1 VVITVREKK
10 EQGFKDIDIPV
21 YMISVAAKLAGV
33 HPQTLRIYERRR
45 LISPNRTPGSTRLY
59 SMRDIETLKF
69 IQRLTQ
75 EQGVN
80 LAGVRM
86 IMELWRELEVMKKTL
101 DEAEKRF
108 EDFEREVEERVENI
122 RRSHRRDLILIPR
135 GEIVR
140 K

>member
-1 VVITVREKK
+1 MVITVREKK